1 MQILVEKNV
10 TTNVIPLVSQEP
22 VEVSVLGKG
31 AQNPVKEVAMNPVIL
46 TVFHPLVREA
56 AGQVVVRNVLLIA
69 IPLVEHIPVAV
80 EIAHQL
86 VEWVVPLLVMVPVA
100 VVHVVQLASL
110 IVRMAHVVD
119 TVLPMTAEAVVQ
131 KDAMLHA
138 SLEVI
143 VPVVVLPLVPVHHV
157 LRYAPQI
164 AAQIVQE
171 DA

>member
-1 MQILVEKNV
+1 MLILVEINV
-10 TTNVIPLVSQEP
+10 TTNVIPLVSQEL
-22 VEVSVLGKG
+22 VEVSVRSKG
-31 AQNPVKEVAMNPVIL
+31 AQNLVKEVAIHLVIP
-46 TVFHPLVREA
+46 TVCHPLVREA
-56 AGQVVVRNVLLIA
+56 VGQVVVRNVLLIA

-86 VEWVVPLLVMVPVA
+86 VERVVPPLVMVPVA
-100 VVHVVQLASL
+100 AVHVVQPASL

-119 TVLPMTAEAVVQ
+119 TVLPMTVEAVVQ

-164 AAQIVQE
+164 VARIVQE